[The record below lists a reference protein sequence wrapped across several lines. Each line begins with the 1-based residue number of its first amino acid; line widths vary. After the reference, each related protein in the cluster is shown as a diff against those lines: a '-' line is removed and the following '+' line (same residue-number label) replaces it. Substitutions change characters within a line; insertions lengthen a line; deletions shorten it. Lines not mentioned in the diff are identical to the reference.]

1 MNNGTAVGLR
11 PSMAPQ
17 RIGQAT
23 AIEQSRAVAEVQ
35 AAVVMA
41 RQFPRNV
48 QAAIEEM
55 KDACSQIELARDA
68 FFEYPRAKETVSGP
82 TVHLARELARCWG
95 NIQYGITEL
104 SRDDYRGESEMKAW
118 AWDLQTNA
126 TSSNTFIVPHK
137 RDTKTGVRELTDM
150 RDIYENNA
158 NNGARRVREA
168 IFALLPVWFRSRAE
182 QLCQETLENG
192 GGVPLAERIAEAVA
206 AFERLR
212 VTPAQIAAK
221 FNRPTVD
228 ALTAAHV
235 AKLGVI
241 YTSIKQGTVT
251 VADEF
256 PEEAGR
262 ISAADLAPQN
272 ASPAAEAADATRS
285 AAAGTPSGS
294 PVQETA
300 AAGEALPEPGSPAY
314 KRAMNAAQA
323 QLKRFCAGDTEE
335 ELAESKRVLAA
346 RVLRSETVVPLH
358 DLTVA
363 ELRDVSNTLGECR
376 DAEALEALLGSGE
389 VRHGE

>member
-1 MNNGTAVGLR
+1 MSTGVVELR
-11 PSMAPQ
+11 PAMTPQ
-17 RIGQAT
+17 RVGQAT

-68 FFEYPRAKETVSGP
+68 FFEYPRAGETVSGP

-104 SRDDYRGESEMKAW
+104 SRDDQRGESEMKAW

-126 TSSNTFIVPHK
+126 TSSNTFIVPHR
-137 RDTKTGVRELTDM
+137 RDTKKGVRELTDM

-168 IFALLPVWFRSRAE
+168 VFALLPVWFRSRAE

-212 VTPAQIAAK
+212 VTPGQIAAK
-221 FNRPTVD
+221 FGRPTVD
-228 ALTAAHV
+228 GLTAAHV

-241 YTSIKQGTVT
+241 YTSIRQGTVT

-256 PEEAGR
+256 PEEAGGTV
-262 ISAADLAPQN
+262 SAADLAPKN
-272 ASPAAEAADATRS
+272 ASPAAAAPES
-285 AAAGTPSGS
+285 PVPGPPPEPSGK
-294 PVQETA
+294 PPAEEP
-300 AAGEALPEPGSPAY
+300 AAGEALPARDDPAY

-323 QLKRFCAGDTEE
+323 QLKRFCKGGTEE
-335 ELAESKRVLAA
+335 ELAEAKRVLAA

-376 DAEALEALLGSGE
+376 DAEALEALLGGGE
-389 VRHGE
+389 VRGE